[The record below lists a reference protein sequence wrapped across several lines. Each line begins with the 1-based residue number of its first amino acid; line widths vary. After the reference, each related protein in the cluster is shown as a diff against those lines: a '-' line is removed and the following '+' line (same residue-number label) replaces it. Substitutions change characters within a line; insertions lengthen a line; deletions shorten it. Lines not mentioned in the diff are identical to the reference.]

1 MSTWALFSMMGF
13 YPHCPGVPEYTLTAP
28 VFDKVTIK
36 LDPKYYKQSEL
47 VITAN
52 GAADI
57 RTHIK
62 SMTLGG
68 KPLKKYVVTHDELL
82 KAGTL
87 HFDMK

>member
-1 MSTWALFSMMGF
+1 MMGF

-68 KPLKKYVVTHDELL
+68 KLLKKYVVTHDELL

-87 HFDMK
+87 HFELK